1 MQSDE
6 EARLRTANRTKKT
19 KRMLR
24 RRIIS
29 KRELEFMKKKKKT
42 TKNQNTLRSWLCC
55 FDCRH
60 VSTRKKLTKREMNDV
75 PLHSRPAASSLC
87 KSQSYDFVSTTDVS
101 LTLSPSRPVPL
112 TVIYC

>member
-29 KRELEFMKKKKKT
+29 KRELEFMKKKKKQP
-42 TKNQNTLRSWLCC
+42 KIKILSVRG
-55 FDCRH
+55 FAA
-60 VSTRKKLTKREMNDV
+60 LT
-75 PLHSRPAASSLC
+75 AAMC
-87 KSQSYDFVSTTDVS
+87 PRV
-101 LTLSPSRPVPL
+101 RN
-112 TVIYC
+112 